1 MCYDDM
7 AYVLK
12 DIDTTIGSI
21 VYAIR
26 KHIMIIYGEALQDN
40 LWSDSPVETIG
51 WAEKTHMR

>member
-40 LWSDSPVETIG
+40 L
-51 WAEKTHMR
+51 